1 MSKPFWQIITIAR
14 TEFLLRDQGT
24 FLGFLW
30 TLINPLLLFVSLYGV
45 FYNSTLSTS
54 TAYATYL
61 LAGMLLW
68 NFFAQATSNLG
79 VLILTR
85 GQYLHSSTVTIPV
98 LMIAALVVQCCISIC
113 EALIGFALLALI
125 FHTPVIALLHYITGV
140 IFIMP
145 LVLLCG
151 SLLIWLQSRLN
162 DTARLWGLA
171 LRIGFFL
178 TPIFYYQAN
187 HPLIIA
193 AQRYNPLIP
202 ILALARGELV
212 PSSIYIST
220 TILLCAAVVAVTITE
235 KNRARLVE
243 LQ

>member
-1 MSKPFWQIITIAR
+1 
-14 TEFLLRDQGT
+14 
-24 FLGFLW
+24 
-30 TLINPLLLFVSLYGV
+30 
-45 FYNSTLSTS
+45 
-54 TAYATYL
+54 
-61 LAGMLLW
+61 MLLW
-68 NFFAQATSNLG
+68 NFFAQATANLG

-98 LMIAALVVQCCISIC
+98 LMVAALAVQCCISIC
-113 EALIGFALLALI
+113 EALIGFALLSFI
-125 FHTPVIALLHYITGV
+125 FHTPVSALLHYITGV
-140 IFIMP
+140 IFVMP
-145 LVLLCG
+145 LILLCG

-187 HPLIIA
+187 HPLITA
-193 AQRYNPLIP
+193 AQTYNPLIP
-202 ILALARGELV
+202 MLAIARGEHVAPTVYL
-212 PSSIYIST
+212 YAM
-220 TILLCAAVVAVTITE
+220 ILLLIAFVALSITE